1 MGYVS
6 PSEARP
12 RVKAAA
18 MKAVELDPGQ
28 AVAHY
33 ALAMAA
39 WNEWD
44 WETNEQEFRRTIELD
59 PNHAEARVIYS
70 HLLIAL
76 KRPEEAVFQAQR
88 AMQLDPLNA
97 FVQALYGTVLHF
109 VRRYDEAIV
118 QHQSALKTSPG
129 FPVAQCGLWGAFNM
143 QGRRDL
149 ALSAAEAC
157 LATTYGTEINDAL
170 TRGYSEGGYPGAMRR
185 VADLLASGVKG
196 THVPA
201 IDVFTTYLNAGE
213 KDLALEW
220 LSKSIDARDT
230 NVYGAVRS
238 PFTVDSLGND
248 PRFQKLVLRTG
259 LPI

>member
-6 PSEARP
+6 PSEATP

-28 AVAHY
+28 AVAHH

-44 WETNEQEFRRTIELD
+44 WERNEQEFRTLELD
-59 PNHAEARVIYS
+59 PNHAEAREIYS

-76 KRPEEAVFQAQR
+76 KRPEEAVSQAQR

-97 FVQALYGTVLHF
+97 FVQALYGTVPHF
-109 VRRYDEAIV
+109 VRRHEEAIV

-129 FPVAQCGLWGAFNM
+129 FPVAECGLWDAFNM
-143 QGRRDL
+143 QGSRDL

-157 LATTYGTEINDAL
+157 LAQTYGTEIKDTLA
-170 TRGYSEGGYPGAMRR
+170 RGYAEGGYPGAMRR
-185 VADLLASGVKG
+185 VADLLASWRRRPG
-196 THVPA
+196 
-201 IDVFTTYLNAGE
+201 
-213 KDLALEW
+213 W
-220 LSKSIDARDT
+220 
-230 NVYGAVRS
+230 
-238 PFTVDSLGND
+238 
-248 PRFQKLVLRTG
+248 
-259 LPI
+259 